1 MGLRRSASI
10 LCITSS
16 RLKALAVLM
25 YRVRDGLKSP
35 IRIDAIESRSRPI
48 GITLVSTTNARKT
61 GSN

>member
-1 MGLRRSASI
+1 VGLRRSASI

-35 IRIDAIESRSRPI
+35 IRIDAIEPRSRPI
-48 GITLVSTTNARKT
+48 GITLVGTTNARKT
-61 GSN
+61 GK